1 MTATIRTAMI
11 LCLAGAILAA
21 CGADVD
27 PEAPLTQYTFEDR
40 GVEFVEPEV
49 LKAWMEAGNADQV
62 VIVDNRSRFSYNQR
76 RIEGARLLAASDV
89 EQSIGSFP
97 LNKWLIM
104 YCT

>member
-1 MTATIRTAMI
+1 MTRTAMI
-11 LCLAGAILAA
+11 LCLAATLLVA
-21 CGADVD
+21 CGANVD
-27 PEAPLTQYTFEDR
+27 PEAPLTEYTFEER
-40 GVEFVEPEV
+40 GVQFVEPEV
-49 LKAWMEAGNADQV
+49 LKAWMEGGNADQV

-76 RIEGARLLAASDV
+76 RIEDARSLPASDV